1 MYLTSKTFV
10 KSDTKISEIVREN
23 PSILLV
29 LEHFGID
36 DVLKDKTVTQL
47 CHEYDIDEFLFI
59 IICNLYNGFHVG
71 DTSKLYPSSIPVI
84 ISYLIN
90 SHSYYINE
98 KYPEIID
105 YIKILN
111 GSGELKEMNLVEDF
125 FNEYF
130 EEVTEH
136 LDYEGEIAFPYFS
149 GLFNKKHIFTNEKIS
164 VAHYQNHHSDIESKL
179 TDLKNLLLQHI
190 HIKNQRVVKRK
201 LLYSLFELE
210 FDLKIHSIIEDQIL
224 IPLVLT
230 IENKSTK

>member
-84 ISYLIN
+84 ISYL
-90 SHSYYINE
+90 
-98 KYPEIID
+98 
-105 YIKILN
+105 KI
-111 GSGELKEMNLVEDF
+111 GR
-125 FNEYF
+125 
-130 EEVTEH
+130 
-136 LDYEGEIAFPYFS
+136 
-149 GLFNKKHIFTNEKIS
+149 
-164 VAHYQNHHSDIESKL
+164 AH
-179 TDLKNLLLQHI
+179 
-190 HIKNQRVVKRK
+190 V
-201 LLYSLFELE
+201 
-210 FDLKIHSIIEDQIL
+210 
-224 IPLVLT
+224 
-230 IENKSTK
+230 